1 MNWDAIGA
9 IGELIGAAAVVATLV
24 YLAVQTKTNT
34 AAVNR
39 ATTQSILAGR
49 AQASQFVAGDESIND
64 LLWKGADTPDLLNE
78 KEWQRFLMVVSAVV
92 RPLELAFLDHAS
104 DRTNDKLWIGQFN
117 NLQFW
122 FTRPGMIRWLD
133 EYGDSLHP
141 DFVSYIRK
149 HVIPSHT
156 NEQGHE

>member
-9 IGELIGAAAVVATLV
+9 IGELIAAAAVVATLV

-34 AAVNR
+34 AAVDR

-49 AQASQFVAGDESIND
+49 AQASQFIAGDDSINE
-64 LLWKGADTPDLLNE
+64 LLWKGADTPGLLNE

-92 RPLELAFLDHAS
+92 RPLELAFLDHVS
-104 DRTNDKLWIGQFN
+104 GRTDDKLWTGQFN
-117 NLQFW
+117 NLRFW

-141 DFVSYIRK
+141 DFVSYIRE
-149 HVIPSHT
+149 HAIPNHA
-156 NEQGHE
+156 NEQHHD